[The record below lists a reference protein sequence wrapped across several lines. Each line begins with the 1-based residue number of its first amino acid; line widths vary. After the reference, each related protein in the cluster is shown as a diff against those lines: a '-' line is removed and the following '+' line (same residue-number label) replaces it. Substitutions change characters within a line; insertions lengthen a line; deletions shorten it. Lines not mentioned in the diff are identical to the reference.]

1 MNFFFELLKTR
12 AGFSRIGR
20 MYLSK
25 TDDKYVRTPNILI
38 PIKEILMHQPNFI
51 EEFEHHNL
59 FLISE
64 RKYLKHR
71 FIESTFKNVGII
83 FAYSG
88 TFNRFQKIINDKKEI
103 FPQNKI
109 LAVIPFNIPT
119 TSVNYDFAK
128 QEINHYLERV
138 EKFLSKNPDQN
149 FGLTLRVFNYPKLIK
164 LYIPIIT
171 QFDNIKLLNLK
182 DLFNELFNFREVLEA
197 ISIIKG
203 EIDDNKVIMTSGEI
217 LSKYY
222 PILIYLGIDLI
233 DSSYMLYLASEDFYD
248 SLEFLLPIYKVKYFP
263 CSCIACSGFLQTLK
277 NEKYSAK
284 KMNFLCLHNL
294 ISSANYMKKIK
305 QYLRYEDFRGF
316 VEKSTFDDTLLISVL
331 KILDKNY
338 FSQIQYFNPITLK
351 DRDIKCFGALSY
363 YRPDVE
369 IFRKRVIKEFRAEE
383 WTSLI
388 LLFPCSATKPYSQ
401 SRSHR
406 KFQNITRRF
415 SEFPSFQELILTSPL
430 GAIPRQLENIYPV
443 NAYDISVTGDWS
455 EEEIHIAASMLSKL
469 IDKYPEDVPVVCHLE
484 GGYKKIAEV
493 AEKKLNRRF
502 HYTEV
507 EGGMTTNHSLASLDE
522 GIKQNLKEET
532 REEIISEYN
541 TYFGTWNR
549 KLTKILDY
557 QFGAGTGRQLLSN
570 KLRLKRDRHNTR
582 IDILE
587 KKSQQKLGEFKFS
600 LGQVKLT
607 MDGAER
613 LEREAISNYI
623 IFDGDSIRGNTL
635 FRPGIVEWS
644 QDLVPHDQVIIYNN
658 NKTKV
663 IGTGRMIVGAN
674 SIKNSKSGRVVKL
687 YETR

>member
-1 MNFFFELLKTR
+1 
-12 AGFSRIGR
+12 
-20 MYLSK
+20 
-25 TDDKYVRTPNILI
+25 
-38 PIKEILMHQPNFI
+38 
-51 EEFEHHNL
+51 
-59 FLISE
+59 
-64 RKYLKHR
+64 
-71 FIESTFKNVGII
+71 VGII

-88 TFNRFQKIINDKKEI
+88 TFDRFQKIINEKQDI

-109 LAVIPFNIPT
+109 LAVIPFNVPT
-119 TSVNYDFAK
+119 TSVNFDFAK

-138 EKFLSKNPDQN
+138 EKFLSNHPDQN
-149 FGLTLRVFNYPKLIK
+149 FGLTLRVFNYPTLIK
-164 LYIPIIT
+164 LYIPIIK

-182 DLFNELFNFREVLEA
+182 DLFDELFNFREVLQA

-203 EIDDNKVIMTSGEI
+203 EVDDNKVIMASGEI

-222 PILIYLGIDLI
+222 PTLIYLGIDLI

-263 CSCIACSGFLQTLK
+263 CSCIACSGFLQNFK

-284 KMNFLCLHNL
+284 KMNFLALHNL
-294 ISSANYMKKIK
+294 ISSANYMKKVK

-316 VEKSTFDDTLLISVL
+316 VEKSTFDETLLISVL
-331 KILDKNY
+331 KVLDKNY

-351 DRDIKCFGALSY
+351 NRAIKCFGSLSY
-363 YRPDVE
+363 HRPDVE
-369 IFRKRVIKEFRAEE
+369 IFRKRVLEEFKKEE

-406 KFQNITRRF
+406 KFQNITRSF
-415 SEFPSFQELILTSPL
+415 SEFPSFQEIILTSPL

-443 NAYDISVTGDWS
+443 NAYDISVTGDWN
-455 EEEIHIAASMLSKL
+455 EEEIHIAASMLIKL
-469 IDKYPEDVPVVCHLE
+469 IEKYPEDIPVVCHLE
-484 GGYKKIAEV
+484 GGYKRIAEV
-493 AEKKLNRRF
+493 AEAKVNHRF
-502 HYTEV
+502 HYTTIY
-507 EGGMTTNHSLASLDE
+507 GGMTTKQSLTSLGE
-522 GIKQNLKEET
+522 EIKQNLKEEP
-532 REEIISEYN
+532 REGIISKYN

-570 KLRLKRDRHNTR
+570 KLKLKRDRHNTR
-582 IDILE
+582 IDIIE
-587 KKSQQKLGEFKFS
+587 KETQQKLGEFKFS
-600 LGQVKLT
+600 IGQVKLT
-607 MDGAER
+607 IEGAER
-613 LEREAISNYI
+613 LTKETISNCI
-623 IFDGDSIRGNTL
+623 IFDGDTIRGNTL

-644 QDLVPHDQVIIYNN
+644 QDLVPHDQVIIYNST
-658 NKTKV
+658 KTKV